1 MSIEPKLT
9 GWQSVKSKLIAVIR
23 IANQVKNAR
32 ITRSGAQDSISFSGN
47 SMVIN
52 LKQFPKAKAGGAGG
66 GGVTTHAFQLVAID
80 STTVGVRKGTVNNV
94 IPTIAGTPLSDDV
107 TSNTFTIGAATT
119 FYLNATSTG
128 DIDTDGI
135 NAVAIQT
142 TDPGSDTASQTKQQL
157 GSVGW
162 SGSAIENI
170 NSNLTGSQNVD
181 SCGASHSWNVI

>member
-23 IANQVKNAR
+23 IANQVRNAR

-52 LKQFPKAKAGGAGG
+52 LKQFPKAAGG
-66 GGVTTHAFQLVAID
+66 GGGGEITHALQLVAID

-94 IPTIAGTPLSDDV
+94 IPTISGTPLDDDV
-107 TSNTFTIGAATT
+107 TNNTFTIGAATT

-128 DIDTDGI
+128 DIDTDEI
-135 NAVAIQT
+135 TAVAIQT
-142 TDPGSDTASQTKQQL
+142 TDPGSDTLSRAKQTL

-162 SGSAIENI
+162 GGSAIENL

-181 SCGASHSWNVI
+181 SCGSFHSWGGI